1 MKKKV
6 PQKLK
11 RLSHKTKIS
20 KDVTA
25 KRGKAQPAAA
35 KAARPAPVK
44 VDPLFTQAVQ
54 NYEAGLKAMQAH
66 KFDRAKTSLEKVL
79 TGPSKELA
87 DRARINLN
95 ICNQHVARSATTFKT
110 PEEHYDYAVA
120 LMNNGDYDSAREHF
134 EKILKQSPKTD
145 YAVYGLAILN
155 CLTGRVEEALSHLQ
169 HAIKLNVAN
178 RFQARNDS
186 DFAKMADDPRFTEL
200 LYPDI
205 GELESSPSIFSSAMN
220 STSRNSGAKKR

>member
-11 RLSHKTKIS
+11 PSSSKTKVN
-20 KDVTA
+20 KEVTRHGA
-25 KRGKAQPAAA
+25 KP
-35 KAARPAPVK
+35 KAASSKPLHVPPAK

-66 KFDRAKTSLEKVL
+66 KFDRAKAALEKVL

-95 ICNQHVARSATTFKT
+95 ICNQYVARTATTFKT

-120 LMNNGDYDSAREHF
+120 LMNNGDYESAREHF
-134 EKILKQSPKTD
+134 EKIVKQAPKAD
-145 YAVYGLAILN
+145 YAVYGLATLN

-169 HAIKLNVAN
+169 NAIKLNVAN

-205 GELESSPSIFSSAMN
+205 GELEGSPGLLSSAMN
-220 STSRNSGAKKR
+220 SASRNSGVKKR

>member
-11 RLSHKTKIS
+11 ASPS
-20 KDVTA
+20 KPKKSNVLTHSTRRSTSA
-25 KRGKAQPAAA
+25 PAQPL
-35 KAARPAPVK
+35 KPAPIK

-66 KFDRAKTSLEKVL
+66 KFDRAKVSLEKVL

-95 ICNQHVARSATTFKT
+95 ICNQHVARSSTTFKT

-120 LMNNGDYDSAREHF
+120 LMNGGDYESAREHF

-205 GELESSPSIFSSAMN
+205 DELDTASSAFSSSMSHAK
-220 STSRNSGAKKR
+220 NSGTKKR